1 MWRKL
6 LIIVVVALF
15 VAVILAVSGWS
26 ETFYNYNVE
35 WIGSSVDFLIG
46 LWR

>member
-6 LIIVVVALF
+6 LIIVIVALL
-15 VAVILAVSGWS
+15 VAVIMAVSGWS

-35 WIGSSVDFLIG
+35 WIGAFVEAVIS